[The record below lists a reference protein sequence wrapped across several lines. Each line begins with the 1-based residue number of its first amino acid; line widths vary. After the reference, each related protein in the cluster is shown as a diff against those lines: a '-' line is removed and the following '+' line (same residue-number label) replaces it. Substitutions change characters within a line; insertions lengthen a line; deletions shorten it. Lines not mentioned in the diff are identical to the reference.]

1 MLLQISYIGFISAI
15 FLKNSEK
22 YSIFVVDVVCS
33 RILYCKIA
41 IFSECISLLFRLNA
55 VSV

>member
-22 YSIFVVDVVCS
+22 YSKFVACDNIFG
-33 RILYCKIA
+33 KI
-41 IFSECISLLFRLNA
+41 FRKI
-55 VSV
+55 